1 MTHNWMRN
9 LIWRGWLYSEIQ
21 NSQKLWMDVENM
33 CQIILRMMLNDAERM
48 WLLQLKT
55 FFSNFIFLD
64 LQNPCLLHRFVIFS
78 FIHSAW
84 CLGNNQPGV
93 GVVLDEFS
101 LTHSIFAF
109 YGFLWPK
116 SSFTQPQRDK
126 GGDLVKL
133 WMIPSFLLW
142 QMVRW
147 RVRWNETNDMHYL

>member
-9 LIWRGWLYSEIQ
+9 LIWRGWLDSETQ
-21 NSQKLWMDVENM
+21 NSQKFWMDVENM
-33 CQIILRMMLNDAERM
+33 CQIILRMMLKECGCNSNPFF
-48 WLLQLKT
+48 QLYLPWSSK
-55 FFSNFIFLD
+55 SLSVG
-64 LQNPCLLHRFVIFS
+64 LHRSVIFS

>member
-1 MTHNWMRN
+1 MRN

-64 LQNPCLLHRFVIFS
+64 LQNPCLLHRYVIFS

>member
-1 MTHNWMRN
+1 MTHNWMIN